1 VDLSGLPDDGT
12 VDTVTLT
19 GDLTMHGHTN
29 PVTAD
34 LSVLRTGD
42 HVIVEGKLPV
52 VREDFGL
59 QSPQFVA
66 SQIAAEGTIDLLL
79 VFAQK

>member
-1 VDLSGLPDDGT
+1 
-12 VDTVTLT
+12 
-19 GDLTMHGHTN
+19 
-29 PVTAD
+29 
-34 LSVLRTGD
+34 
-42 HVIVEGKLPV
+42 VEGKLPV

-79 VFAQK
+79 VFAQM